1 MDPYIK
7 QLNELVHRIEVL
19 SEELDIANDL
29 IESLLDAEI
38 SDLNEETLVEAKKWI
53 QKAIKKEGALR
64 KTMKTKE
71 GKTIPVS
78 KLKKAAEKGGK
89 TGKRA
94 RLALTLR
101 KLNEG
106 GVVGQFNDADDNSG
120 DEKIATQP
128 DGLAAMEAQ
137 LEKMRDE
144 FETAEHELSD
154 PESRWSGTRMG
165 REMKSKMLDM
175 EDKIR
180 AHPEFKARIAANMA
194 KRAAE
199 PGAGFFSQ
207 RGMGQDQFNRIDTA
221 AERGLNMGAKRL
233 PPTDYDL
240 GRSSR
245 KDK

>member
-7 QLNELVHRIEVL
+7 QLNELVQRIEVL
-19 SEELDIANDL
+19 SEELDIANEL
-29 IESLLDAEI
+29 IESLLGAEV
-38 SDLNEETLVEAKKWI
+38 SELNEETLVEAKKWI

-106 GVVGQFNDADDNSG
+106 GVVSQFNDADDKGN
-120 DEKIATQP
+120 DEKVATQP
-128 DGLAAMEAQ
+128 DSLAELESQ
-137 LEKMRDE
+137 LNKMQDQ
-144 FETAEHELSD
+144 FSQAESDLSD
-154 PESRWSGTRMG
+154 SDSRWSGTMAG
-165 REMKSKMLDM
+165 RAMKSKIMGIQN
-175 EDKIR
+175 KIYK
-180 AHPEFKARIAANMA
+180 HPETQAKIAAA
-194 KRAAE
+194 QKAAST
-199 PGAGFFSQ
+199 PGFFSQ